1 MITSANGSLW
11 SMQGCKLLRTYHQ
24 HGTDRPPSSSIGI
37 IIYGYAM
44 FQKRLTMIS
53 ARDAGQFGA

>member
-1 MITSANGSLW
+1 MPIVRMLTEL
-11 SMQGCKLLRTYHQ
+11 M
-24 HGTDRPPSSSIGI
+24 PISSIGI

-53 ARDAGQFGA
+53 ARDAGQFGTS